1 MSIEKQIYDL
11 VSQANPDNPLAFV
24 QNIVKPMAKEKLDE
38 YIMDC
43 DECEISC
50 NSVKTITRGNPNAP
64 ILIIGES
71 VSTEQQELGQIT
83 FPLYND
89 KASDNLNQV
98 LNYLNVN
105 EDAIFYINS
114 VNCYPNRNGN
124 KRSSTVKE
132 RNNCKTFLD
141 YAIKLVDPL
150 LIICLGAVA
159 VNGINEEIGKQKIT
173 DIRGQYFTYR
183 GIPVMATFHPGYF
196 NELDGH
202 IPDELIEEYYNQFTN
217 DITTAITDLHN
228 QCGHLNIIK

>member
-1 MSIEKQIYDL
+1 MNIEEQIYNL

-38 YIMDC
+38 YIIDC

-83 FPLYND
+83 FPLCND

-98 LNYLNVN
+98 LSYLNVN

-114 VNCYPNRNGN
+114 VNCYPSRNGN

-202 IPDELIEEYYNQFTN
+202 IPDELIEEYYQQFTS

>member
-1 MSIEKQIYDL
+1 MSIERQIYDL

-38 YIMDC
+38 YIIDC
-43 DECEISC
+43 TECDISC
-50 NSVKTITRGNPNAP
+50 NSVKTVTRGNPNAP

-71 VSTEQQELGQIT
+71 VSKEQQEAGKIT
-83 FPLYND
+83 FPLYED
-89 KASDNLNQV
+89 KAADNLDNV
-98 LNYLNVN
+98 LNYLNVDKN
-105 EDAIFYINS
+105 SLFYGKS
-114 VNCYPNRNGN
+114 VKCYPNRNGN

-132 RNNCKTFLD
+132 RSNCKTFLD
-141 YAIKLVDPL
+141 YAIKIVDPL

-183 GIPVMATFHPGYF
+183 GIPVMPTFHPGYF

-202 IPDELIEEYYNQFTN
+202 VPDELVEEYYQQFAE

-228 QCGHLNIIK
+228 QYSHLNIIK

>member
-1 MSIEKQIYDL
+1 MSIERQIYDL

-38 YIMDC
+38 YIIDC
-43 DECEISC
+43 TECDISC
-50 NSVKTITRGNPNAP
+50 NSVKTVTRGNPNAP

-71 VSTEQQELGQIT
+71 VSKEQQEAGKIT
-83 FPLYND
+83 FPLYED
-89 KASDNLNQV
+89 KAADNLDNI
-98 LNYLNVN
+98 LNYLNVDKN
-105 EDAIFYINS
+105 SLFYVNS

-132 RNNCKTFLD
+132 RSNCKTFLD
-141 YAIKLVDPL
+141 YAIKIVDPL

-183 GIPVMATFHPGYF
+183 GIPVMPTFHPGYF

-202 IPDELIEEYYNQFTN
+202 VPDELVEEYYQQFAE

-228 QCGHLNIIK
+228 QYSHLNIIK